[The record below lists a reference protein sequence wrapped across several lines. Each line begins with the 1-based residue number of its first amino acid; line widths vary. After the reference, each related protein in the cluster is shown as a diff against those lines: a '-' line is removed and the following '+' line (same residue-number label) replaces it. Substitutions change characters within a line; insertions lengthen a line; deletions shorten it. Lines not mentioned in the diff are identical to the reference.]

1 MIDRLNRFFGR
12 KADQM
17 LSPATLTQATVLGG
31 QFVMMEDDP
40 KKYIEDGLV
49 YNPDLAAIVNYIEKV
64 ALRVPWVVRQ
74 GDDVIDNHEIYDIW
88 DRGNSISRGKHVRGT
103 WMKHY
108 LAAGNGFLLGVAP
121 EGGINAGKFKELWNL
136 PYDMT
141 IEKGRDG
148 EILNYINRAN
158 NRKIP
163 AEQVIH
169 WKTSSPEGD
178 GYFGT
183 SPLKAGRLVLQ
194 QSNDSYLAN
203 AKTLQNLGVRGLLTR
218 EQLDQAGPEKARQL
232 SADIQRMIGGA
243 ENFGKI
249 PIAGGKYNYIN
260 FAVSPIDLQLLDAQL
275 RSRQAICNIYGFP
288 SELLNDKESSTYNNM
303 LMIMKRLY
311 TDVIIPLLEDMADV
325 LSYSWV
331 DKWGVEFRPDW
342 SMIEA
347 LQDNKIEQAQW
358 LNTAWWISAE
368 RKSEIMGEEPSV
380 FGNYIP
386 MNLIPDME
394 EVNIDE
400 ALKAYGLEKD
410 RKKQDEVL

>member
-1 MIDRLNRFFGR
+1 M
-12 KADQM
+12 
-17 LSPATLTQATVLGG
+17 
-31 QFVMMEDDP
+31 
-40 KKYIEDGLV
+40 
-49 YNPDLAAIVNYIEKV
+49 
-64 ALRVPWVVRQ
+64 
-74 GDDVIDNHEIYDIW
+74 
-88 DRGNSISRGKHVRGT
+88 
-103 WMKHY
+103 
-108 LAAGNGFLLGVAP
+108 
-121 EGGINAGKFKELWNL
+121 
-136 PYDMT
+136 
-141 IEKGRDG
+141 
-148 EILNYINRAN
+148 
-158 NRKIP
+158 
-163 AEQVIH
+163 
-169 WKTSSPEGD
+169 
-178 GYFGT
+178 
-183 SPLKAGRLVLQ
+183 
-194 QSNDSYLAN
+194 
-203 AKTLQNLGVRGLLTR
+203 QNLGVRGLLTR